1 MLTYD
6 EIKSLII
13 LVFWMA
19 VLWRAV
25 DSFFVGVLRGVLKR
39 ADKVSSKETQEEPQ
53 HKNREPDQQEK
64 PRTKGP
70 IGFKSDY

>member
-6 EIKSLII
+6 EIKSLVV

-19 VLWRAV
+19 VLLRV
-25 DSFFVGVLRGVLKR
+25 IDSICVGVLRAVLKR
-39 ADKVSSKETQEEPQ
+39 LDKSTSNGSQEEFTYQ
-53 HKNREPDQQEK
+53 KCEIDLQEK

-70 IGFKSDY
+70 IGFKSDC